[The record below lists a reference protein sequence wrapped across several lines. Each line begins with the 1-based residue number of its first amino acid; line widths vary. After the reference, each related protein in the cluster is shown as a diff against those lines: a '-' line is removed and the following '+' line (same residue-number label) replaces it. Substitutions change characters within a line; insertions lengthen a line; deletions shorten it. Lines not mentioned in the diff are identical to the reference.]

1 MLESESN
8 SLLKTFT
15 SLRPLDDNGEE
26 LDVDV
31 VGGCCFACSFSLC
44 VRNQARISH
53 PFMPVISVSKC
64 LLGALV
70 SSPQSHQVSPDQK
83 NGKNSM
89 NPENL
94 LIM

>member
-1 MLESESN
+1 MRN
-8 SLLKTFT
+8 V
-15 SLRPLDDNGEE
+15 
-26 LDVDV
+26 DVDV

-64 LLGALV
+64 LLAALV
-70 SSPQSHQVSPDQK
+70 SSRLSQGSQDQPHNK
-83 NGKNSM
+83 SEEGKNSM